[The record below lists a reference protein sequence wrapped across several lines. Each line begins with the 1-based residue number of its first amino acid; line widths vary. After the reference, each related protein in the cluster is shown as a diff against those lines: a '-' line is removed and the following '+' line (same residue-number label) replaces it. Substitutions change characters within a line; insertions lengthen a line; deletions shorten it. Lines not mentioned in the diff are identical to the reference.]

1 MELTFK
7 NNNVYYYHYKIIR
20 GELSWVLLPSVLV
33 LIYYYNS
40 YIKYVSLIFLLIGI
54 VGLVDSYYKIIQ
66 EKLVFIFII
75 NIIIHLIGFYPLL
88 NVKRHFAYN
97 NIIYVFG
104 LIALAITYYLPYWP
118 YTLSRK
124 AIALIISLLYLS
136 YALYH
141 IINTFFY
148 KNYYI
153 ML

>member
-7 NNNVYYYHYKIIR
+7 NNNIYYYHYKIIR

-88 NVKRHFAYN
+88 DVESHFAYN
-97 NIIYVFG
+97 NIIYAFG

-124 AIALIISLLYLS
+124 AIASIIILLYSS
-136 YALYH
+136 YTLYH
-141 IINTFFY
+141 IINTFFL
-148 KNYYI
+148 KK
-153 ML
+153 

>member
-7 NNNVYYYHYKIIR
+7 NNNIYYYHYKIIR

-54 VGLVDSYYKIIQ
+54 VGTIEAYNRSKRYK
-66 EKLVFIFII
+66 LLGL
-75 NIIIHLIGFYPLL
+75 LIVGLITHIPGFYPLL
-88 NVKRHFAYN
+88 DVESHFAYN

-124 AIALIISLLYLS
+124 AIASIIILLYSS
-136 YALYH
+136 YTLYH
-141 IINTFFY
+141 IINTFFL
-148 KNYYI
+148 KK
-153 ML
+153 